1 MTVGEFCNREVVVAE
16 RDTSIIEA
24 AKLMRQYHVGDLVVV
39 DRSGGMTMPVGIITD
54 RDIVVEI
61 IAREVSLDA
70 ACAGDVMSYSLT
82 TARVTDGIMDTLQKM
97 RARGIRRLPVVNDEG
112 GLEGILAIDD
122 VLELL
127 SEELSLLAK
136 AAISG
141 QEQEKKLRP

>member
-16 RDTSIIEA
+16 RDTTIVEA

-39 DRSGGMTMPVGIITD
+39 DRSGGMTIPIGIITD

-61 IAREVSLDA
+61 IANEVSLEA
-70 ACAGDVMSYSLT
+70 ACTGDVMSFGVI
-82 TARVTDGIMDTLQKM
+82 TAGVRDGILDTLQKM
-97 RARGIRRLPVVNDEG
+97 RAKGIRRLPVVNDEG

-136 AAISG
+136 AAIRG
-141 QEQEKKLRP
+141 QEMEKKLRP

>member
-16 RDTSIIEA
+16 RETTIVDA

-39 DRSGGMTMPVGIITD
+39 DRSSAMTIPVGVITD

-70 ACAGDVMSYSLT
+70 ACAGDIMSHSLI
-82 TARVTDGIMDTLQKM
+82 TAGVQDGILDTLQKM
-97 RARGIRRLPVVNDEG
+97 RAKGIRRLPVVNDEG

-136 AAISG
+136 AAIRG
-141 QEQEKKLRP
+141 QEQEMKLRP

>member
-61 IAREVSLDA
+61 IAKEVSLDA
-70 ACAGDVMSYSLT
+70 ACAGDVMSYSLI
-82 TARVTDGIMDTLQKM
+82 TARLTDGIMDTLQKM
-97 RARGIRRLPVVNDEG
+97 RARSIRRLPVVNDEG